1 MPFGSVSSAR
11 APSRRS
17 LVLAAAIVTSVVAA
31 LVVALAAVSMWQERL
46 RQRERA
52 AAATQNLA
60 RLLEGRVGD
69 VLGRV
74 DMLLRL
80 VVLRVQD
87 QPLPASAELAAEL
100 QAMVRAAPVVQR
112 LYLTD
117 AHGQPVGPG
126 RGGADAAVA
135 RCGPPG
141 LAPHRQRAADRPGAA
156 RPRWPLGDGLLHALA
171 QRGRPSGGH
180 GPCRVRHPAVRAGV
194 QGHRPGPHRRG
205 HAAHP

>member
-117 AHGQPVGPG
+117 AHGQPVGVWPAVEG
-126 RGGADAAVA
+126 RCRCCPMWTAWTGAAPTACCRPA
-135 RCGPPG
+135 RCGTAAMAPG
-141 LAPHRQRAADRPGAA
+141 
-156 RPRWPLGDGLLHALA
+156 
-171 QRGRPSGGH
+171 
-180 GPCRVRHPAVRAGV
+180 
-194 QGHRPGPHRRG
+194 
-205 HAAHP
+205 